1 MALGI
6 ITESVAVFQ
15 KSKSKK
21 INPSRFC
28 DTGLYKKIEY
38 VKKTPIIIPL
48 IPLYSV
54 AKHKW
59 LVG

>member
-28 DTGLYKKIEY
+28 DTGLYKKNRIC
-38 VKKTPIIIPL
+38 
-48 IPLYSV
+48 
-54 AKHKW
+54 
-59 LVG
+59 